1 MERPLTHKQGGMLF
15 RLTLRRFW
23 EHSDPP
29 TIRQASDLIGACLD
43 ACRDRTPAKLD
54 SAVGMVRR
62 WFPDF
67 SPDDLQPRFGHKG
80 GKREGHTDK
89 QADRKPQRKPSKPDP
104 KPEPT
109 PPDPADD
116 PPPDKAP
123 DPAAAP
129 EPDPDPEPEPK
140 DSGGNGNGHA
150 SALQERIE
158 AYVRAGLDQLLV
170 VGPAGCGKTTCAGL
184 AAESLD
190 RPCTLVPCNLGTP
203 AYTFTGRR
211 HPISGAFE
219 PTEFTEAYKGGNII
233 ILDEA
238 DKLDPSTAA
247 AVNAS
252 LANGHLATPDGPI
265 VRGAGTVVIATA
277 NTWGNGADRQYCG
290 SNQLDAATLDRF
302 AGGRLEADYDPDY
315 EAQYDPGVVKYCQ
328 KVRKHIK
335 ARHLRRICSTRMIQ
349 ACAKLKAAGLD
360 WKAQVTADWSAQE
373 REGLQ

>member
-1 MERPLTHKQGGMLF
+1 MVQILGALESPSGIPDAGFSRLPGRRAARIRGFPRPLAAISQIAIRRNVDLASGQMGLQVRSPLPGRDGVAHHLPEVF
-15 RLTLRRFW
+15 LR
-23 EHSDPP
+23 
-29 TIRQASDLIGACLD
+29 IGAASYD
-43 ACRDRTPAKLD
+43 ARRRRAVFSAGAASVCATAAGRIRMRDD
-54 SAVGMVRR
+54 
-62 WFPDF
+62 
-67 SPDDLQPRFGHKG
+67 
-80 GKREGHTDK
+80 HTEK
-89 QADRKPQRKPSKPDP
+89 QADHKPAPKPSKPDP
-104 KPEPT
+104 
-109 PPDPADD
+109 AD
-116 PPPDKAP
+116 
-123 DPAAAP
+123 AP
-129 EPDPDPEPEPK
+129 EPDPEPEPK

-158 AYVRAGLDQLLV
+158 ALIR
-170 VGPAGCGKTTCAGL
+170 AGL
-184 AAESLD
+184 AAGSLD

-211 HPISGAFE
+211 HPITGAFE
-219 PTEFTEAYKGGNII
+219 PTEFAEAYKGGNII
-233 ILDEA
+233 ILDEV

-315 EAQYDPGVVKYCQ
+315 EAQYDPEVVAYCQ
-328 KVRKHIK
+328 KVREHIK

-360 WKAQVTADWSAQE
+360 WQAQVTADWSAQE